1 MKDLLNVILVLIIA
15 FLGIKYYQALKE
27 IDKQIVT
34 IEKQEENNMYT
45 TIMYDE
51 KIDNLKKI
59 NKELYDSLKFCE
71 DKIAYLI
78 NFKYQKEY
86 IIDTVYCDTTASK
99 EINVFTYENEPN
111 DTLLYTLNIGSKL
124 EPAWYKLNFNV
135 TEEFTIVNKK
145 ELNKNETN
153 ILPKNGG
160 NIIDAT
166 IINAKTK
173 KKFFERFRIEPSL
186 TMGYSLINNN
196 IDLMI
201 GASLIYDI
209 K

>member
-1 MKDLLNVILVLIIA
+1 MKDILNLIFILIIG
-15 FLGIKYYQALKE
+15 FLGLKYYQALKE
-27 IDKQIVT
+27 IDEKNIK

-45 TIMYDE
+45 SIMYDE
-51 KIDNLKKI
+51 KIENLKKV

-71 DKIAYLI
+71 EQIDYLI

-86 IIDTVYCDTTASK
+86 IIDTIYCDTTSLK
-99 EINVFTYENEPN
+99 ETNVFTYTNQPN
-111 DTLLYTLNIGSKL
+111 DTLQYVLNIGSKM
-124 EPAWYKLNFNV
+124 EPAWYKLKFDV

-145 ELNKNETN
+145 DGDKNETN

-173 KKFFERFRIEPSL
+173 KTFFERFRIEPSL

-196 IDLMI
+196 IDLII